1 MKATDLP
8 LLCTLSRPTIHPDGS
23 RAVVAVR
30 HPDLVADR
38 NVGQLWNVE
47 LASGARRRITRGV
60 ADGTPTFS
68 PDGTLLAFTRGD
80 ADGNGQVFVAVAE
93 GGEPIQVTD
102 APLGIEDYVW
112 SPDSRSIAF
121 SARVPEPGR
130 YGTVPDLGPNAE
142 PPRRITTLKYTAN
155 GLGYTIDRRSHLF
168 LVQVPSPG
176 EEPRYR
182 TAPSVGDEHPEAPAA
197 APAARQLTDGDA
209 DDGSPSFS
217 PDGTRIAFVSARRAA
232 DTTLVNEIYAVDVA
246 EGGGT
251 DVPTPALLSP
261 DDAQLSI
268 DSLVWAADGHL
279 LFIAI
284 ELGPDGSDFI
294 GKSGGLFHLDPNDGT
309 VTRLTD
315 AGYDVGGEIT
325 LLGDDAL
332 VGNVSRGRVSL
343 LRVTHGAHLAGSEVE
358 VLAGGDVDISGAAA
372 VGDTVV
378 ASYSGPETTGELGL
392 VRDGSVVALT
402 DFSAPLRETGII
414 PAPEF
419 TVDSRD
425 GHPVHGWVLTPRGA
439 GPHPVLLV
447 IHGGPFA
454 QYTVGFFDEAQVYA
468 DAGYAV
474 VMCNPRGSAGYGE
487 DHGRAVRHAMG
498 TVDMSDVLDYLDGAI
513 AANPSFDGSRVGIMG
528 GSYGG
533 YLTAWTIAHDHRF
546 AGAIVER
553 GFLDPEGFVGTSDIG
568 SFFGDEYVGTDAAAI
583 TRQSPQAVVG
593 QVRTPTFVVHSA
605 DDLRCPLPQGER
617 YYAALTRA
625 GVETE
630 LLIFPGENHEL
641 SRSGR
646 PRHRLQRFEAIL
658 DWWARYLPVA
668 PTPVAPTA
676 AATTAETG
684 AA

>member
-8 LLCTLSRPTIHPDGS
+8 LLSTLSHPTIHPDGS
-23 RAVVAVR
+23 RAIVAVS
-30 HPDLVADR
+30 HPDLSADR
-38 NVGQLWNVE
+38 NVGQLWNVD
-47 LASGARRRITRGV
+47 LPSGERRRFTRGV
-60 ADGTPTFS
+60 ADGSPAFS
-68 PDGTLLAFTRGD
+68 PDGALLAFTRTD
-80 ADGNGQVFVAVAE
+80 ADGNGQVFVTVAQ
-93 GGEPIQVTD
+93 GGEPVQVTD
-102 APLGIEDYVW
+102 APLGIEEYVW
-112 SPDSRSIAF
+112 SPDSRSMAF
-121 SARVPEPGR
+121 TARVPEPGR
-130 YGTVPDLGPNAE
+130 YGSVPDLGPNAE
-142 PPRRITTLKYTAN
+142 APRRITTLKYTAN
-155 GLGYTIDRRSHLF
+155 GVGYTTDRRAHVF
-168 LVQVPSPG
+168 VVEVPNPG

-182 TAPSVGDEHPEAPAA
+182 TAPSVEDEHPKPPAA
-197 APAARQLTDGDA
+197 APVARQLTDGAA

-217 PDGTRIAFVSARRAA
+217 PDGSRIAFVSARRAA
-232 DTTLVNEIYAVDVA
+232 DTTLVNEIYAVDLA

-251 DVPTPALLSP
+251 AVPAPALLTP
-261 DDAQLSI
+261 ADAQLSI
-268 DSLVWAADGHL
+268 DSLTWAADGHV
-279 LFIAI
+279 LFIGI
-284 ELGPDGSDFI
+284 ELGPDGTDFI
-294 GKSGGLFHLDPNDGT
+294 GKSGGLFHLDPSDST
-309 VTRLTD
+309 VVRLTD
-315 AGYDVGGEIT
+315 VGYDIGGEIT
-325 LLGDDAL
+325 LSGDDVL
-332 VGNVSRGRVSL
+332 VGTISRGRVSL
-343 LRVTHGAHLAGSEVE
+343 LRVSHGPDLAESGIEV
-358 VLAGGDVDISGAAA
+358 VAGGDVDISAAA
-372 VGDTVV
+372 AAGDSVV
-378 ASYSGPETTGELGL
+378 VSYSAPETTGDLGL
-392 VRDGSVVALT
+392 AVDGAVVALT
-402 DFSAPLRETGII
+402 DFSAALREAGII

-425 GHPVHGWVLTPRGA
+425 GHPVHGWVLTPAGD

-487 DHGRAVRHAMG
+487 EHGRAVRHAMG
-498 TVDMSDVLDYLDGAI
+498 TVDMTDVLDFLDGAI

-533 YLTAWTIAHDHRF
+533 YLTAWTIAHEHRF

-583 TRQSPQAVVG
+583 ARQSPQAVVG

-605 DDLRCPLPQGER
+605 EDLRCPLSQGER
-617 YYAALTRA
+617 YYAALKRG

-658 DWWARYLPVA
+658 DWWARYLPV
-668 PTPVAPTA
+668 TPTA
-676 AATTAETG
+676 VATTAETG
-684 AA
+684 AV